1 MDSLLLIINITAA
14 GIVLFMILGTWKFYR
29 KMGEPGWKGLI
40 PVYNLYLLYQK
51 TWKKGLFIIY
61 LCLFV
66 MSSFLTVHTKENMIV
81 LIAYA
86 MVSSVI
92 VLMDCILK
100 YKIAKCFGYGVL
112 FTIGLFSTPFLFYPG
127 LWYGK
132 REFYVE

>member
-29 KMGEPGWKGLI
+29 IMGEPGWKGLI

-112 FTIGLFSTPFLFYPG
+112 FTIGLIITPFLFYPVLG
-127 LWYGK
+127 YGK
-132 REFYVE
+132 REFYV